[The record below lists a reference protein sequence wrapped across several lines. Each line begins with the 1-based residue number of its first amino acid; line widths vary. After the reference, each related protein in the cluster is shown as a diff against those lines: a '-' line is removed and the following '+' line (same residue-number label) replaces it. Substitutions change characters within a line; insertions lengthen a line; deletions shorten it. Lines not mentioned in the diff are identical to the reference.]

1 MNAGGAGSIL
11 DWEAKSPHAFQ
22 PKTQNIKQKQYYNK
36 FNKDSKN
43 DPHQKKKKNSRKGW
57 NLAYPSPSQR
67 TGIKQYTNTRG
78 Q

>member
-1 MNAGGAGSIL
+1 MNKGTSLVVQWFRLCLPMNAGGAGSIL

-43 DPHQKKKKNSRKGW
+43 DPHQKKKKKF
-57 NLAYPSPSQR
+57 
-67 TGIKQYTNTRG
+67 
-78 Q
+78 